1 MVRVAGERRQ
11 QILEA
16 LAAELEGHPGD
27 RVTTARLAAAL
38 GVSEAALY
46 RHFPSKARM
55 FEDLIGFAENAVF
68 GLFNRIKTDE
78 TDAIR
83 RCERML
89 GVMLSF
95 SARNPGITRVL
106 MGEILVGEH
115 ERLRSRVSQYFDRVE
130 TELRQVLSYHE
141 LVPGARL
148 ALQPS
153 AAAALL
159 LAVVEGRMAQFLR
172 TGFKRQPDA
181 DWPVQWQAIER
192 IVFTPKP
199 SGFTHS

>member
-1 MVRVAGERRQ
+1 MARVAGERRQ

-16 LAAELEGHPGD
+16 LAAELENHPGD
-27 RVTTARLAAAL
+27 RITTARLAAAL

-55 FEDLIGFAENAVF
+55 FEDLIGFAEESVF
-68 GLFNRIKTDE
+68 GLFNRIKADE
-78 TDAIR
+78 GGAAR

-95 SARNPGITRVL
+95 AARNPGITRVL

-115 ERLRSRVSQYFDRVE
+115 ERLRARVNRYFDRAE
-130 TELRQVLSYHE
+130 TELRQVLAHHE

-148 ALQPS
+148 TLQPS
-153 AAAALL
+153 LAASLL
-159 LAVVEGRMAQFLR
+159 LAVAEGRMAQFLR
-172 TGFKRQPDA
+172 SGFRRPPDTEWA
-181 DWPVQWQAIER
+181 VQWQAIER
-192 IVFTPKP
+192 IVFAP
-199 SGFTHS
+199 HE